1 MLLFTPSSTYT
12 SIDNY
17 TMEDEHYSS
26 QLFLWLFVLRTVTR
40 LAFLPPAE
48 EEADYLPALPGKLW
62 RHDYIVRDGFFKEK
76 AYAVD
81 RFWSREDGVDVVHND
96 LLIATPLKEMT
107 STRVGAFCS
116 IHMQNLRM
124 LISLLEEYDWSLLH
138 FSTQVLTVLNK

>member
-26 QLFLWLFVLRTVTR
+26 QHFLWLYVLRTVTR